1 MCVFFYRAD
10 RRIKHC
16 RIKLEGR
23 LYTIGNVEFE
33 SLVEL
38 INHYEQHPLYHRVK
52 LSHPITE
59 DSVRR
64 MGVVSIKLIFFFFIK
79 ERNFYFT

>member
-1 MCVFFYRAD
+1 MFLFVRRAD

-23 LYTIGNVEFE
+23 LYTIGRVEFE

-38 INHYEQHPLYHRVK
+38 INHYEQHPLYRKVK

-59 DSVRR
+59 ESLRRLGMVSV
-64 MGVVSIKLIFFFFIK
+64 FIL
-79 ERNFYFT
+79 F